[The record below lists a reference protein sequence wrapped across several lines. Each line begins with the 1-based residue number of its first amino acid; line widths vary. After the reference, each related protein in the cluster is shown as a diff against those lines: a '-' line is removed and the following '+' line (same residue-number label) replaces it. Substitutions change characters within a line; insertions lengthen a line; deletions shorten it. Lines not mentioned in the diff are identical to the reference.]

1 MRSKI
6 PVFSLSGNHNDEAI
20 LLSSF
25 GNDSTKSNYNTNE
38 AENNNATNN
47 EEYQN
52 YKPRVIDGLD
62 RDYSDNDLFEYSE
75 RACSHKI
82 NEWQAAWNVTNAI
95 QVEYKHLYYIILNYF
110 CIHFFSSGHVC
121 C

>member
-6 PVFSLSGNHNDEAI
+6 PVFSLSGNHNDETI

-38 AENNNATNN
+38 TENNNATNN
-47 EEYQN
+47 DEYQN
-52 YKPRVIDGLD
+52 FKPRVIDGLD

-75 RACSHKI
+75 RASSHKI

-95 QVEYKHLYYIILNYF
+95 QVEYKNIYYIF
-110 CIHFFSSGHVC
+110 
-121 C
+121 